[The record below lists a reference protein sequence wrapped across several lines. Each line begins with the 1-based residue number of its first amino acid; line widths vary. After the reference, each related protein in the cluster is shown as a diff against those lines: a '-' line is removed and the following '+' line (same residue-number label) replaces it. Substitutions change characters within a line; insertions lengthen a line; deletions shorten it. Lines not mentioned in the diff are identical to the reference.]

1 MQISVYTACFN
12 RLRGG
17 RYLLPDS
24 EALERYSPK
33 FVLPSK
39 IFDFYN
45 DLHGYLAS
53 CGIDGVKVDVQNI
66 VETVGAGYGGCV
78 ALISHYQEAL
88 EKSVMRNF
96 KSNNLIFSMS
106 MSNDYLYR
114 FD

>member
-1 MQISVYTACFN
+1 MYIWHALTGYW
-12 RLRGG
+12 GG
-17 RYLLPDS
+17 LLPDS

-66 VETVGAGYGGCV
+66 VETVGADYGGCV

-96 KSNNLIFSMS
+96 KSNNLICSMSIS

>member
-1 MQISVYTACFN
+1 MYIWHALTGYW
-12 RLRGG
+12 GG
-17 RYLLPDS
+17 LLPDS

-66 VETVGAGYGGCV
+66 VETVGADYGGGCV